1 MGTINSAFVLGN
13 LGSDPDFTLTPN
25 GHAVCELSI
34 ATRRTQMQNEQRTT
48 DTVWHKVK
56 LWRHNAEFARDHL
69 SKGDPVAIEG
79 SIRHE
84 VWTSTNGAKHRRS
97 IILGH
102 RLTLLGKSRER
113 IESELT

>member
-13 LGSDPDFTLTPN
+13 LGTDPDFKMTSN
-25 GHAVCELSI
+25 GHAMCELSI
-34 ATRRTQMQNEQRTT
+34 ATRRSRTPQGDPIP
-48 DTVWHKVK
+48 DTIWHKVK

-84 VWTSTNGAKHRRS
+84 EWTASDGSTQRRS
-97 IILGH
+97 VIHGH
-102 RLTLLGKSRER
+102 RLTLLGRSRQRVED
-113 IESELT
+113 SNT